1 MRGDG
6 YGHNDVASIV
16 TTAVNNFDLMGP
28 SSRTLSHENSNETRS
43 AGGDDGANS
52 SQVLQT

>member
-16 TTAVNNFDLMGP
+16 TTAVNNFDAMGP
-28 SSRTLSHENSNETRS
+28 PSRELS
-43 AGGDDGANS
+43 
-52 SQVLQT
+52 